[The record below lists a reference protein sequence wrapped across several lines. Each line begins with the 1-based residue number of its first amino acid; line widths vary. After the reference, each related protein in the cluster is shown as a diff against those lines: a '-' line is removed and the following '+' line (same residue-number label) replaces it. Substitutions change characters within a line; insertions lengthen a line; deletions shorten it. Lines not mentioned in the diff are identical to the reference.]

1 MPAKRGIFQGE
12 KWSFMVDGPMKSV
25 TRQKTGAPAGGTPR
39 GAGAEKLAFVE
50 RLQTILTHWPS
61 ADRLARSM
69 GVSPSAFRKWLKGEA
84 EPSRERLVA
93 LAHATGVGVA
103 WLAEGEGPE
112 PVFEAVSGGR
122 RRQGVRDIVDDAD
135 WSDFVLLPRRPEAA
149 AAGSVTPAPPSG
161 SAFMAL
167 RHDWIRAVCGVEP
180 SKLVLETAIGESMT
194 PTIRHGNTLLIDSS
208 DQTFR
213 NFGIYVLEI
222 NGQRL
227 VKRVQRKHDGSLVL
241 ISDNTAY
248 QPDIVDKA
256 AADDVMVVGRVVWA
270 GGTV

>member
-1 MPAKRGIFQGE
+1 MSRVNKAIE
-12 KWSFMVDGPMKSV
+12 IGP
-25 TRQKTGAPAGGTPR
+25 APAHAI
-39 GAGAEKLAFVE
+39 GADKLAFVE
-50 RLQTILTHWPS
+50 RLRTILTHWPS

-93 LAHATGVGVA
+93 LARATGVGVA
-103 WLAEGEGPE
+103 WLAEGNGPE
-112 PVFEAVSGGR
+112 PVFEAMAGDR
-122 RRQGVRDIVDDAD
+122 RRPGIHDVTPGID
-135 WSDFVLLPRRPEAA
+135 WRGFVLLPRHPEAA
-149 AAGSVTPAPPSG
+149 AAGSETPAPPSG
-161 SAFMAL
+161 SEFMAL
-167 RHDWIRAVCGVEP
+167 RHDWVRTVCGVEP
-180 SKLVLETAIGESMT
+180 GNLALETAIGESMT
-194 PTIRHGNTLLIDSS
+194 PTIRDGNTLLIDTT

-222 NGQRL
+222 NEQRL

-248 QPDIVDKA
+248 QPDTVDKEA
-256 AADDVMVVGRVVWA
+256 ASHVRVVGRVVWA

>member
-1 MPAKRGIFQGE
+1 MSR
-12 KWSFMVDGPMKSV
+12 VNKSV
-25 TRQKTGAPAGGTPR
+25 EAVGKPAEAVGGVSR
-39 GAGAEKLAFVE
+39 ANGSEKRAFVE

-61 ADRLARSM
+61 ADRLARAM

-93 LAHATGVGVA
+93 LARASGVGVA
-103 WLAEGEGPE
+103 WLAEGGGPV
-112 PVFEAVSGGR
+112 PQFEQASGSR
-122 RRQGVRDIVDDAD
+122 RRPGVRDVADDGD
-135 WSDFVLLPRRPEAA
+135 WRDFVLLPRRAEAA
-149 AAGSVTPAPPSG
+149 AAGSVTPPAPSG
-161 SAFMAL
+161 NEFIAL
-167 RHDWIRAVCGVEP
+167 RHDWVRSVCGVEP
-180 SKLVLETAIGESMT
+180 DKLALETAVGESMT
-194 PTIRHGNTLLIDSS
+194 PTIRDGNTLLIDTT

-241 ISDNTAY
+241 ISDNIAY

-256 AADDVMVVGRVVWA
+256 AADDVSVVGRVVWA

>member
-1 MPAKRGIFQGE
+1 MEDGSINMPPLSKTVEAPEGE
-12 KWSFMVDGPMKSV
+12 RCSNGS
-25 TRQKTGAPAGGTPR
+25 
-39 GAGAEKLAFVE
+39 EKMAFVE

-69 GVSPSAFRKWLKGEA
+69 SVSPSAFRKWLKGEA

-93 LAHATGVGVA
+93 LARTAGVGVA

-112 PVFEAVSGGR
+112 PVFEPPRGGR
-122 RRQGVRDIVDDAD
+122 RRHTGDAVADGID
-135 WSDFVLLPRRPEAA
+135 WNKFVLLPRQAEAA
-149 AAGSVTPAPPSG
+149 AAGTSTPVPPTSRE
-161 SAFMAL
+161 FMAL
-167 RHDWIRAVCGVEP
+167 RHDWVRSVCNVDP
-180 SKLVLETAIGESMT
+180 TKLVLETAVGESMT
-194 PTIRHGNTLLIDSS
+194 PTIRDGSTLLIDST

-213 NFGIYVLEI
+213 NFGIYVLEL

-241 ISDNTAY
+241 ISDNNAY
-248 QPDIVDKA
+248 QPDTVDRE
-256 AADDVMVVGRVVWA
+256 AADGVYVVGRVVWA

>member
-1 MPAKRGIFQGE
+1 MSRVSKIAETPQGTSRASGSE
-12 KWSFMVDGPMKSV
+12 KM
-25 TRQKTGAPAGGTPR
+25 
-39 GAGAEKLAFVE
+39 AFVE
-50 RLQTILTHWPS
+50 RLQIILAHWPS

-93 LAHATGVGVA
+93 LARASGVGVA

-112 PVFEAVSGGR
+112 PVFETMSGGR
-122 RRQGVRDIVDDAD
+122 RRQGARDVPDETD
-135 WSDFVLLPRRPEAA
+135 WGDFVLLPRRAEAA
-149 AAGSVTPAPPSG
+149 AAGSVTPPAPSG
-161 SAFMAL
+161 SEFMAL
-167 RHDWIRAVCGVEP
+167 RHDWVRSVCGVEP
-180 SKLVLETAIGESMT
+180 SKLALETAIGESMT
-194 PTIRHGNTLLIDSS
+194 PTIRDGNTLLIDTA

-241 ISDNTAY
+241 ISDNSAY
-248 QPDIVDKA
+248 QPDAVDKDA
-256 AADDVMVVGRVVWA
+256 ASAVTVVGRVVWA

>member
-1 MPAKRGIFQGE
+1 VSRVNKTIEVGKGSARGT
-12 KWSFMVDGPMKSV
+12 S
-25 TRQKTGAPAGGTPR
+25 
-39 GAGAEKLAFVE
+39 AEKLAFVE
-50 RLQTILTHWPS
+50 RLQTILAHWPS

-69 GVSPSAFRKWLKGEA
+69 GASPSAFRKWLKGEA

-93 LAHATGVGVA
+93 LARAAGVGVA

-112 PVFEAVSGGR
+112 PVFGSISGNR
-122 RRQGVRDIVDDAD
+122 RKQGIRDIAEEDD

-149 AAGSVTPAPPSG
+149 AAGSETPPAPAG

-167 RHDWIRAVCGVEP
+167 RHDWVRSVCGVEP
-180 SKLVLETAIGESMT
+180 SKLSLEIAVGESMT
-194 PTIRHGNTLLIDSS
+194 PTIRDGNTLLIDTT

-222 NGQRL
+222 NGHRL

-241 ISDNTAY
+241 ISDNSAY
-248 QPDIVDKA
+248 LPDHVDKDLA
-256 AADDVMVVGRVVWA
+256 NDVNAIGRVVWA
-270 GGTV
+270 GGTVL

>member
-1 MPAKRGIFQGE
+1 
-12 KWSFMVDGPMKSV
+12 MKALENGSHV
-25 TRQKTGAPAGGTPR
+25 AGSD
-39 GAGAEKLAFVE
+39 KQAFVE

-61 ADRLARSM
+61 ADRLARAM
-69 GVSPSAFRKWLKGEA
+69 GVSSSAFRKWLKGEA

-93 LAHATGVGVA
+93 LARTAGVGVA

-112 PVFEAVSGGR
+112 PVFQPAGGAR
-122 RRQGVRDIVDDAD
+122 RRQGVCDALDGPD
-135 WSDFVLLPRRPEAA
+135 WSGFVLLPRRPEAA
-149 AAGSVTPAPPSG
+149 AAGSVTPEAPSG
-161 SAFMAL
+161 SEFIAL
-167 RHDWIRAVCGVEP
+167 RHDWVRSVCSVEP
-180 SKLVLETAIGESMT
+180 SKVVLETAVGESMT
-194 PTIRHGNTLLIDSS
+194 PTIRDGNTLLIDST

-241 ISDNTAY
+241 ISDNNAY
-248 QPDIVDKA
+248 QPDTVSPDA
-256 AADDVMVVGRVVWA
+256 ANDVTVVGRVVWA